1 MSDGRDHLAFTGSE
15 TTFAI
20 SQPFLEASVLRSEGH
35 SLINEFRKKSGE
47 REKKYISVMHIRG
60 RKEQPS
66 QQQSKQ

>member
-20 SQPFLEASVLRSEGH
+20 SHPFLEASVLRSEGH

-47 REKKYISVMHIRG
+47 REKKVYISYAHPWQEGAAV
-60 RKEQPS
+60 S
-66 QQQSKQ
+66 AAV